1 MTTTQDTEPAGGPV
15 PAADIDGRPM
25 RADAVRNRSRI
36 LEAAEEVFA
45 LEGIS
50 APIDAVAARAGVGV
64 GTLYRHFPTKEALI
78 EAIVLYRLVEL
89 FETARTYAAADDAGA
104 ALFEYLHVFARQAA
118 AKHDLFDSLG
128 AAGIDIKERC
138 SGMVDELMAVIEVLR
153 RRAVEA
159 GAIRADVASDELL
172 DLVVGASYGHGSG
185 TPDAA
190 RIERLV
196 TIVCDGLRPPA
207 GGATP

>member
-1 MTTTQDTEPAGGPV
+1 MAGPS
-15 PAADIDGRPM
+15 RPP
-25 RADAVRNRSRI
+25 RADARRNRDSLLRAAT
-36 LEAAEEVFA
+36 LAFAAEGLSVSLDEIA
-45 LEGIS
+45 R
-50 APIDAVAARAGVGV
+50 RAGVGP

-78 EAIVLYRLVEL
+78 EAIVLYRLGEL
-89 FETARTYAAADDAGA
+89 FEAARTYAAADDPGA

-138 SGMVDELMAVIEVLR
+138 SAMVDELMAIVEVLR
-153 RRAVEA
+153 QRAVEA

-185 TPDAA
+185 APDAA

-196 TIVCDGLRPPA
+196 TIVCDGLRPPP